1 MVSSVRCSVA
11 PNSTEQYSNRHLL
24 VALIARALA
33 CSWCPTCHTPA
44 VLPWLGPS
52 LLVLAA
58 TLGYCLLRYSYYPCA
73 LRLLRACRWPARVT
87 PPARP
92 PAAGQPPHASP
103 PHASVP
109 AARSRSHALV
119 SPRPLRCWASALFGS
134 SADSVR
140 WKSQTEAEA
149 DHRNC

>member
-1 MVSSVRCSVA
+1 MVSSVRWHRTA
-11 PNSTEQYSNRHLL
+11 PNNTQTGTCLLLSLHVHLL
-24 VALIARALA
+24 ARGAPPATLLQ
-33 CSWCPTCHTPA
+33 SCH
-44 VLPWLGPS
+44 WLGPS

-109 AARSRSHALV
+109 AARSRSHALI

-140 WKSQTEAEA
+140 WNSQTEAEA
-149 DHRNC
+149 DQRNC

>member
-44 VLPWLGPS
+44 VLPLAWTKPASASCYAG
-52 LLVLAA
+52 LLP
-58 TLGYCLLRYSYYPCA
+58 TPLLYYPCA

-87 PPARP
+87 RPARP
-92 PAAGQPPHASP
+92 PAAGQP

-119 SPRPLRCWASALFGS
+119 SARPLRCWARYSVVRLIRFGGS
-134 SADSVR
+134 PKPKPKPTSEIA
-140 WKSQTEAEA
+140 K
-149 DHRNC
+149 N

>member
-11 PNSTEQYSNRHLL
+11 PNNTQTGTCLLLSLHVHLL
-24 VALIARALA
+24 ARGAPPATLLQ
-33 CSWCPTCHTPA
+33 SCH
-44 VLPWLGPS
+44 WLGPS

-58 TLGYCLLRYSYYPCA
+58 TLGYCLLRYSYYPMCFA
-73 LRLLRACRWPARVT
+73 PAARLPLARTRHAPSSPASCWPAA
-87 PPARP
+87 ARQ
-92 PAAGQPPHASP
+92 PAARQR
-103 PHASVP
+103 

-140 WKSQTEAEA
+140 WKSRTEAEA
-149 DHRNC
+149 DHRNS